1 MLKDWYLEK
10 HNGSGPLELIGKL
23 TYNLMGVHYSSDP
36 TKACRA
42 YLYYKNPNADST
54 LNKTDSEHPH
64 CIDYRVAFNPANL
77 IYSDSHTVYS
87 FVDQIK
93 EILEKAEKVIADRS
107 NSSSSS
113 YSGEYY
119 LANREF
125 TVSGTTLGM
134 LWCKPTGDR
143 YEVFPMHMNALE
155 HNSQLVP
162 VSDVNIGKLLIDAQ
176 QYLDYE
182 KGLIKSANQVEKT
195 RTNRTTTLLNSIQNL
210 SLDEM
215 VASVN
220 TFIKRKKLSITSLIE
235 MLVEEANNANLLN
248 VASNFYSLTYSEN
261 WLTKDGKSAYKVLDE
276 AFKQAT
282 YDNGKPLSGYN
293 DPNDPA
299 VWHDYFEH
307 YDRDQD
313 YETVFDEDR
322 VIKLAVNNNE
332 VQAYLEFTE
341 AQLINWVK
349 QEYGNSPYDHD
360 FN

>member
-1 MLKDWYLEK
+1 MLKDWYIKK
-10 HNGSGPLELIGKL
+10 HTGSGPTALQGKL
-23 TYNLMGVHYSSDP
+23 TYDIMGVHYSSDP

-42 YLYYKNPNADST
+42 LLYYKNPKADST
-54 LNKTDSEHPH
+54 LSETDSEYPH
-64 CIDYRVAFNPANL
+64 CGDYQVEFNPANL
-77 IYSDSHTVYS
+77 IFSDGHTVYS
-87 FVDQIK
+87 LADQVK

-107 NSSSSS
+107 NSYKST
-113 YSGEYY
+113 YDGEYT
-119 LANREF
+119 LATREF

-134 LWCKPTGDR
+134 IMCKPTGDR
-143 YEVFPMHMNALE
+143 YEVFPTQINDL
-155 HNSQLVP
+155 SKLVS

-182 KGLIKSANQVEKT
+182 KGLIKSTNQVEKT
-195 RTNRTTTLLNSIQNL
+195 RVNRTTTLLNSIQNL

-220 TFIKRKKLSITSLIE
+220 TFIKRKKLSITNLIE
-235 MLVEEANNANLLN
+235 MLVEETNSANLFN
-248 VASNFYSLTYSEN
+248 VASNFYSLTYNEN

-293 DPNDPA
+293 DPKDPTI
-299 VWHDYFEH
+299 WHDYFEH
-307 YDRDQD
+307 YDRYQD
-313 YETVFDEDR
+313 YDTMFDED
-322 VIKLAVNNNE
+322 VVTKLAVNNNE
-332 VQAYLEFTE
+332 VQAYFEFTE
-341 AQLINWVK
+341 AQLMNWVK

>member
-10 HNGSGPLELIGKL
+10 HNGSGPLDLKGKL
-23 TYNLMGVHYSSDP
+23 TYNLMGVHDSSDP

-42 YLYYKNPNADST
+42 YLYYKNPKSDST
-54 LNKTDSEHPH
+54 LSKTDPEYPH
-64 CIDYRVAFNPANL
+64 CEDYRVAFNPANL

-87 FVDQIK
+87 LADQVK

-107 NSSSSS
+107 NSSSST

-143 YEVFPMHMNALE
+143 YEVFPTRINDL
-155 HNSQLVP
+155 SQLVP

-195 RTNRTTTLLNSIQNL
+195 RANRTTTLLNSIQNL
-210 SLDEM
+210 SLGEM
-215 VASVN
+215 VTSVN
-220 TFIKRKKLSITSLIE
+220 TFIKRKKLNITNLIE

-248 VASNFYSLTYSEN
+248 VASNFYSLTYNEN

-313 YETVFDEDR
+313 YDTIFDEDR

-332 VQAYLEFTE
+332 VQAYFEFTE
-341 AQLINWVK
+341 AQLMNWVK